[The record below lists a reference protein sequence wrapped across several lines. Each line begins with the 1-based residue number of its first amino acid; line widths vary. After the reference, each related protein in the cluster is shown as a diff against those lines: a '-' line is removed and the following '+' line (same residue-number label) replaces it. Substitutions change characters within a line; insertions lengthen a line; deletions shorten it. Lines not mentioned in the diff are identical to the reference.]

1 MDPDT
6 TYSRSLQ
13 RALVAMG
20 SETRLAEELHT
31 SPEVLRKWLSGEL
44 TPPNYIQ
51 LAVLNIVVK
60 KAGATR

>member
-1 MDPDT
+1 MDPDM
-6 TYSRSLQ
+6 TYSRGLQ
-13 RALVAMG
+13 RALNAMG
-20 SETRLAEELHT
+20 ETRLAEELHT

-60 KAGATR
+60 NAGPRSQ